1 MKRNELIRS
10 ILPEAGIVSLDLS
23 KDDQYKLVSD
33 LFGETGYM
41 REKLPILSAL
51 VNETREQHV
60 REGGPHYKTVLQLTE
75 APDDFVDGIYVD
87 HVIYDAEQQC
97 VLVKATVS
105 LTEQAYWIDTHI
117 EISTEAG
124 EFVDSRY
131 DTFYDT
137 NFKTV
142 EYKVEHIDLEK
153 FASNILVTSLQVTWQ
168 PAAATTLRSQV
179 VKRTV
184 YANMLPAVKQIT
196 VDDPRN
202 INTQPGENIY
212 VVYDRTPGSTEK
224 VDYSYRANG
233 YPPNLMLDVRGRVV
247 LSGGLT
253 FDKVMAK
260 DFRLLLDCAKGCA
273 PYLGD
278 LTHRINATEDGFEW
292 SLNNDWKTQVPTPS
306 GKYKG
311 VAFRLSMDF
320 YCKGEAYPFDLYV
333 ASDLD
338 EDLAEYPNYQKIPF
352 LTILWGCLA
361 RGSKIRMADGSTVSI
376 EDIRIGDHVMNPYG
390 GGTAAVVN
398 TWKGS
403 EKLLRHIETQGGYSV
418 EASDTHPLMTERG
431 AVEAGKIVEGNQL
444 LTAEGTY
451 DIVSVQ
457 YPIHYDDEV
466 FNLEL
471 ECPICDET
479 WKAHAMVCNGLV
491 VGDNYLQNNL
501 ADANEEPQPIPIPDA
516 LKKEFELVRQLR
528 ETEKR

>member
-184 YANMLPAVKQIT
+184 YANMLPARQYRESRLQLSGK
-196 VDDPRN
+196 RLSA
-202 INTQPGENIY
+202 QPDARCEGT
-212 VVYDRTPGSTEK
+212 R
-224 VDYSYRANG
+224 RA
-233 YPPNLMLDVRGRVV
+233 VRGI
-247 LSGGLT
+247 
-253 FDKVMAK
+253 
-260 DFRLLLDCAKGCA
+260 
-273 PYLGD
+273 D
-278 LTHRINATEDGFEW
+278 LR
-292 SLNNDWKTQVPTPS
+292 
-306 GKYKG
+306 
-311 VAFRLSMDF
+311 
-320 YCKGEAYPFDLYV
+320 
-333 ASDLD
+333 
-338 EDLAEYPNYQKIPF
+338 
-352 LTILWGCLA
+352 
-361 RGSKIRMADGSTVSI
+361 
-376 EDIRIGDHVMNPYG
+376 
-390 GGTAAVVN
+390 
-398 TWKGS
+398 
-403 EKLLRHIETQGGYSV
+403 
-418 EASDTHPLMTERG
+418 
-431 AVEAGKIVEGNQL
+431 
-444 LTAEGTY
+444 
-451 DIVSVQ
+451 
-457 YPIHYDDEV
+457 
-466 FNLEL
+466 
-471 ECPICDET
+471 
-479 WKAHAMVCNGLV
+479 
-491 VGDNYLQNNL
+491 
-501 ADANEEPQPIPIPDA
+501 
-516 LKKEFELVRQLR
+516 
-528 ETEKR
+528 